1 MSWKTKRI
9 TFGTQNASFWYFKPE
24 FEEKAIVI
32 FEISSLKLLKMQ
44 SFVLKKS
51 NKKLKINLG
60 QKLLSFD
67 IFGISGLEFEISI
80 LEFIINKILSN
91 IVNIA

>member
-1 MSWKTKRI
+1 
-9 TFGTQNASFWYFKPE
+9 
-24 FEEKAIVI
+24 
-32 FEISSLKLLKMQ
+32 MQ

-67 IFGISGLEFEISI
+67 IFGIYGLEFEINI